1 MCGFTAVFSRNKNFL
16 SHINLTKV
24 SNLQHHRGPDAK
36 GYIAE
41 KNGFMFHN
49 RLKIIDISNKSNQPF
64 VSKLTGNAIIFNG
77 EIYNYKEL
85 RKILQ
90 NRKFYT
96 NSDTETIIYL
106 YEKYGDK
113 FIDKLNGIFS
123 FIILDKKRN
132 LLFSARDRFGVKP
145 LYYFMDKEKIIY
157 STEIKSIIAIN
168 KYHSL
173 NFNEIKNY
181 ISSGLLYENK
191 NTFFKNIFRSEQAC
205 YSKFCLTN
213 YKLINK
219 IKYWLLKK
227 DNSLK
232 CKSHSEFN
240 EGFEHQLGM
249 SLKLNLVSNVDVGIL
264 LSSGSDSNLIYQYLK
279 NKFNLNPKTFTYGWR
294 ANKYNEVLK
303 LQQLHKS
310 TENFNSTI
318 CDPNKILNDLNNIIY
333 MCEGPVGGFGT
344 YGIYCLMELI
354 KKNNIKVVLSGEGS
368 DEFLLGYHNMHILFI
383 RELYYTNR
391 SLFKNELNKFLSVE
405 KNTNINERNFINYS
419 NRFLKNEIYTPDG
432 KSMKDADLVIK
443 TNIKKVNN
451 HISLNA
457 LIKSYAFKTKL
468 PKLLTFLDKCSGAFG
483 VESRVPMLDHNLVSF
498 VYSNDHCHKFA
509 DGIAKKPIKD
519 LLSRDKVK
527 YNDTKLHVSTPQRE
541 FFKNKEILNKI
552 RDLISNGNLEKSGIF
567 NKKNFFKKYDN
578 YIKEK
583 NLGNS
588 FFIWKVLNTEFFLKN
603 FQ

>member
-24 SNLQHHRGPDAK
+24 SNLQRHRGPDAK

-90 NRKFYT
+90 NREFYT

-123 FIILDKKRN
+123 FIIFDKKRN

-157 STEIKSIIAIN
+157 STEIKSIITIN

-181 ISSGLLYENK
+181 VSSGLLYENK
-191 NTFFKNIFRSEQAC
+191 NTFFKNIFQSEQSH

-219 IKYWLLKK
+219 IKYWSLKK
-227 DNSLK
+227 KNSLK
-232 CKSHSEFN
+232 CTSLSEFN
-240 EGFEHQLGM
+240 EGFEYEFNK
-249 SLKLNLVSNVDVGIL
+249 SLRLNLVSDVDVGIL
-264 LSSGSDSNLIYQYLK
+264 LSSGTDSNLIYQYLK
-279 NKFNLNPKTFTYGWR
+279 NEFHLNPKCFTYGWNE
-294 ANKYNEVLK
+294 NKYDESSK
-303 LQQLHKS
+303 LQKLYKNRINFKS
-310 TENFNSTI
+310 LI
-318 CDPNKILNDLNNIIY
+318 CDPNRILNNLDNMIY
-333 MCEGPVGGFGT
+333 MCEGPLGGLGIC
-344 YGIYCLMELI
+344 GIYSLIELV
-354 KKNNIKVVLSGEGS
+354 KKNDVKVVLSGEGA
-368 DEFLLGYHNMHILFI
+368 DEFLLGYHNLHILYL
-383 RELYYTNR
+383 RELYYKNR
-391 SLFKNELNKFLSVE
+391 SLFKHEINKFLSLE
-405 KNTNINERNFINYS
+405 KNININEENFVNYS
-419 NRFLKNEIYTPDG
+419 KSYLTNEIYTPDG
-432 KSMKDADLVIK
+432 ESMNDSDLVVGYNARKINIELNLDTVIK
-443 TNIKKVNN
+443 T
-451 HISLNA
+451 
-457 LIKSYAFKTKL
+457 YAFKTKL

-483 VESRVPMLDHNLVSF
+483 VESRVPMLDHDLVSF
-498 VYSNDHCHKFA
+498 IHSNSHNYKFTN
-509 DGIAKKPIKD
+509 GIVKKPIKD
-519 LLSRDKVK
+519 LLSNYKFKSNRS
-527 YNDTKLHVSTPQRE
+527 KLYVTTPQRE
-541 FFKNKEILNKI
+541 FFKNKNTSNKI
-552 RDLISNGNLEKSGIF
+552 RDLISNGSLQKLGFF

-583 NLGNS
+583 KLGNS
-588 FFIWKVLNTEFFLKN
+588 YFIWKVLNAELFLKN